1 MLQESQ
7 KKQKKPKIK
16 ISSKVKDHSSDP
28 FIVKKN
34 EESIAFLEKHG
45 FPKEVMNR
53 K

>member
-7 KKQKKPKIK
+7 KKQKKIK
-16 ISSKVKDHSSDP
+16 ISNKVKDHSNDP

-34 EESIAFLEKHG
+34 KESIAFLEKHG
-45 FPKEVMNR
+45 FPKEIMER